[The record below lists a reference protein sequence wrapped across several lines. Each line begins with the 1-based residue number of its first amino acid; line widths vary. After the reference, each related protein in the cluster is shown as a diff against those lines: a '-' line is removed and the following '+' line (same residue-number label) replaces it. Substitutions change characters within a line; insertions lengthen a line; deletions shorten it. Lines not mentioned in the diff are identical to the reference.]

1 MRKNILTAIIALVAG
16 FLAAGLVLIYQGPSM
31 MMLED
36 QSRYDFEKTVSGL
49 EDLAKDRG
57 WSLPA
62 VHDLQKSMKK
72 AGHDVAEVK
81 VFALCNP
88 DHAIN
93 ILRGNEERVVSSMMP
108 CRVAVYVKKD
118 GKTYISRM
126 NSKLMSKGMN
136 RNVRSTMKSAFNEM
150 EEILSKLVIEP

>member
-1 MRKNILTAIIALVAG
+1 MRKNILTAVIFLVTG
-16 FLAAGLVLIYQGPSM
+16 FLAAILIIIFQGPNL

-36 QSRYDFEKTVSGL
+36 QSRFDFEKTVSGL
-49 EDLAKDRG
+49 EDLAKDQG
-57 WSLPA
+57 WSIPT
-62 VHDLQKSMKK
+62 VHNLQKSMEK
-72 AGHDVAEVK
+72 AGHEVNEVK

-93 ILRGNEERVVSSMMP
+93 VLRGDEERIVSSMMP
-108 CRVAVYVKKD
+108 CRVAVYVKAD

-136 RNVRSTMKSAFNEM
+136 KNVRSTMKSAFTEM
-150 EEILSKLVIEP
+150 EEIISKLVTTE